1 MLYTLNVYSAVYQL
15 YSVKLE
21 EKNNK
26 IKKFKCKNAYAYR
39 KCEGK
44 AHLN

>member
-26 IKKFKCKNAYAYR
+26 INLSVRTLMFTGHVK
-39 KCEGK
+39 GK
-44 AHLN
+44 HI